1 MLQLCC
7 RSMDLGVEVK
17 LLDEPGSLRRPHEKQ
32 FELDGWIDTAP
43 FEALLGM
50 TIQSAADGRAE
61 LTMPFCLKL
70 ANGGGVMHGGALAS
84 LADTAVAMAIKS
96 LLPPGTIF
104 ATTDL
109 QMEFS
114 APVMA
119 GQVRALAS
127 VEGPDGRTFAGRVE
141 LRGEEDQLYAVFRS
155 TFRVARGQ
163 GFEDSP

>member
-1 MLQLCC
+1 M
-7 RSMDLGVEVK
+7 K
-17 LLDEPGSLRRPHEKQ
+17 LLDEPESPRRPREQQ

-50 TIQSAADGRAE
+50 TIESAAEGQAE
-61 LTMPFCLKL
+61 LSLPFRLKL

-96 LLPPGTIF
+96 RLPPGTVF

-114 APVMA
+114 APVVE
-119 GQVRALAS
+119 GLVRALAR
-127 VEGPDGRTFAGRVE
+127 VEGPEGRTLHGRVE
-141 LRGEEDQLYAVFRS
+141 LRGEQDQLYALFRS
-155 TFRVARGQ
+155 TFRIARGQ
-163 GFEDSP
+163 GFADSR